1 LRLPVPGRIDDV
13 SLTST
18 RLPAASES
26 APRRWRAGAGS
37 AFWIVAFAFAVS
49 MAFTT
54 VPTPLYV
61 LYQRRDGFSSFVVTV
76 IYAAYAVGVIASLF
90 LAGHVSDWLG
100 RRRVLIP
107 AGLLGAVSAVIFL
120 IWRSEAGLLVAR
132 FVSGVAVGALT
143 ATATAQLAELHQK
156 ARPGAGRGRAD
167 LVATAANIGGLGL
180 GAFVSGVF
188 AQFVESPLTVPYV
201 VFLVLI
207 VVAAAALLAVP
218 ETVDTPEHLPRYR
231 PQRISVES
239 RHVGR
244 YAAITAAGFASFAV
258 FGLFTSLA
266 PTFIGG
272 TLGHPARIL
281 AGTVVLLVFGA
292 AALVQ
297 SLLAAVSPGRQVTI
311 GLVTMAVSLPLI
323 AVSVWFP
330 DLALFLVGGT
340 IAGAGAGVLF
350 RGSLS
355 TVAGMADPQHRGEAL
370 AGLFLMAYAGLTVPV
385 IGLGIAV
392 QHFQQ
397 RTSLLGFAAVILVVI
412 AGVGA
417 ALVRLDRR
425 GGAPPDLAHER

>member
-1 LRLPVPGRIDDV
+1 MGKIDDV
-13 SLTST
+13 SQLST
-18 RLPAASES
+18 RVPVTSGRSPEDAAVASG
-26 APRRWRAGAGS
+26 P
-37 AFWIVAFAFAVS
+37 AFWIVAATFAIS

-61 LYQRRDGFSSFVVTV
+61 LYQRRDGFSSFTVTL

-100 RRRVLIP
+100 RRRVLVP
-107 AGLLGAVSAVIFL
+107 AVLLGAVSAVIFL

-143 ATATAQLAELHQK
+143 ATATAYLAELHQR
-156 ARPGAGRGRAD
+156 ARPDAGRGRAD

-180 GAFVSGVF
+180 GAFVSGIF
-188 AQFVESPLTVPYV
+188 AQFVGSPLSIPYA
-201 VFLVLI
+201 VFLGLI
-207 VVAAAALLAVP
+207 VLAALAMLAVP
-218 ETVDTPEHLPRYR
+218 ETIDVPEHKPRYR
-231 PQRISVES
+231 PQRISVER
-239 RHVGR
+239 RHRAR

-266 PTFIGG
+266 PSFIAG

-297 SLLAAVSPGRQVTI
+297 SLLVAVPPGRQVVI
-311 GLVTMAVSLPLI
+311 GLATMAISLPLL
-323 AVSVWFP
+323 AVSVWYP

-412 AGVGA
+412 LAVAGS
-417 ALVRLDRR
+417 LIRLDRR
-425 GGAPPDLAHER
+425 PAAR